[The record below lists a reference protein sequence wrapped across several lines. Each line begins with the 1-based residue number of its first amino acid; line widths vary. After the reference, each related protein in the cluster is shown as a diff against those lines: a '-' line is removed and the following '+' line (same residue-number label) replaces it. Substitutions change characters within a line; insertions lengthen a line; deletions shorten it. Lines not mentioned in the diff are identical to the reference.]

1 MLGGVGGFLIRRFS
15 FNFAV
20 SGGRYV
26 YTEQQSYGG
35 GQEDLHRGKKPY
47 GCEFS
52 CYKLR
57 LCNLQSVMVV
67 CLLFSHQGL
76 KPVPSIRD
84 YDLFE
89 DCDDEYEEEAEE
101 EEEEGDEMRD
111 WVELE
116 QSYHTCLQIDV
127 ANASF

>member
-1 MLGGVGGFLIRRFS
+1 MAIIALERKSSIEAEPRTLTVAELQVAREAAMFILNNNLMEEARKIF
-15 FNFAV
+15 
-20 SGGRYV
+20 
-26 YTEQQSYGG
+26 TE
-35 GQEDLHRGKKPY
+35 
-47 GCEFS
+47 
-52 CYKLR
+52 
-57 LCNLQSVMVV
+57 
-67 CLLFSHQGL
+67 GL